1 MDLSD
6 AVTGV
11 NGANTGAVVTAIR
24 YLRNSDTSG
33 MGLTNASF
41 TMRMLT
47 TTCRNKKLDSRT
59 IAGHTKGPRLH
70 KLDALSLF
78 PCFLPSLS
86 LWLCLGLCLSL
97 SLTLSASLSFSRRC
111 STDCARTS
119 VDLQGN
125 HVLEKRQ
132 VLKHVQ
138 FRQR

>member
-11 NGANTGAVVTAIR
+11 NGANTGAIVTAIR

-86 LWLCLGLCLSL
+86 LSFSLSL
-97 SLTLSASLSFSRRC
+97 SLQLSLSLFLSLSLSFSLFL
-111 STDCARTS
+111 SLSISLSLS
-119 VDLQGN
+119 VSL
-125 HVLEKRQ
+125 
-132 VLKHVQ
+132 
-138 FRQR
+138 